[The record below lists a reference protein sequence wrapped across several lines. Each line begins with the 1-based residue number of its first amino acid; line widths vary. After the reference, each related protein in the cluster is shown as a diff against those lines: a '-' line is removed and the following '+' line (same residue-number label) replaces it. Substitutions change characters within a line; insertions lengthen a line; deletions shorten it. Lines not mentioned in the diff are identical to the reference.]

1 MFARFV
7 IVIAIL
13 RFAAAAAAEPAPAP
27 NLPSVSALRVPGPL
41 SQRNANYRLRA
52 RLDEGS
58 HSVTGEGTLTWRN
71 LERQPTDRLV
81 FHLYQNAFKNHASNF
96 IFEVGAQLR
105 GDAME
110 DHGYGAIDVT
120 KLKVNGRDRLGS
132 AVLDDTLL
140 SVPLETPVGPS
151 ATVEVELAFTV
162 KLPKVFARS
171 GYSDS
176 YHAVTQWFPK
186 IGVFECDDPPPPPPP
201 ALDAIL
207 PPEPPPRP
215 ATACRWRA
223 HQYHGIT
230 EFFSDYGVYD
240 VELDVPAATVVGASG
255 VLVSERPNGDR
266 RLVRY
271 HAEDVHDFA
280 FFADPR
286 FVEVNDRIDDEFGSV
301 AVRLLTRPN
310 HVGYSQRHLDAVRAA
325 LLEAERRL
333 GVYPY
338 ANVTVVI
345 PPWAG
350 RGSGGMEY
358 PTIFTS
364 FTLPL
369 PASVR
374 SMEGVTA
381 HEFLH
386 QFFYGILGTDEV
398 EEAWLDEGLN
408 ETISTWV
415 LDRMFGA
422 RCSFIDTPFLCLSS
436 VDEEWLAYRATTGS
450 FPVAARGFTLPAS
463 FYGEITYS
471 QTAMAMRTLERYLG
485 EARMS
490 AGLRR
495 YAERFRFRH
504 PRKSDF
510 IAAMSEGARE
520 DLGWFF
526 SQALDSTRIAD
537 YQVVQV
543 DTQPH
548 ALAAGLW
555 DCPPR
560 PLPTE
565 LLDVSDPV
573 DKVRR
578 LARHELFRE
587 SAQAACRA
595 PGKAGASDAEQRPPG
610 RYELAV
616 EPNPENA
623 TLHDSVVAVQR
634 RGEFIFPIDIVATF
648 KDGSRELVTWTVAEQ
663 RESAE
668 TRFKLLHFPRRKSP
682 LVRAEVDPENKFL
695 LDEHR
700 INNGLH
706 VEPQH
711 RPVARLYLTLVGA
724 LSTFFD
730 LLGA

>member
-1 MFARFV
+1 MFARWV
-7 IVIAIL
+7 LVALVL
-13 RFAAAAAAEPAPAP
+13 RVGVVAAAEPHSPT
-27 NLPSVSALRVPGPL
+27 VSALRVPGPL

-52 RLDEGS
+52 KLDEAN
-58 HSVTGEGTLTWRN
+58 HSVSSEGTLTWRN
-71 LERQPTDRLV
+71 LERQSTDRLV

-96 IFEVGAQLR
+96 ISEVGAQLR
-105 GDAME
+105 GDAMQE
-110 DHGYGAIDVT
+110 HGFGAIDVT
-120 KLKVNGRDRLGS
+120 KLKVNGRDVLGS

-140 SVPLETPVGPS
+140 SVPLQSPIGPS
-151 ATVEVELAFTV
+151 ATVEIELAFTV

-186 IGVFECDDPPPPPPP
+186 IGVFECDDPPPAPPPP
-201 ALDAIL
+201 PDAIL

-255 VLVSERPNGDR
+255 VLVSEQPNGDR
-266 RLVRY
+266 RLLRY

-280 FFADPR
+280 FFTDPR
-286 FVEVNDRIDDEFGSV
+286 FVEVHDRIDDEFGSV
-301 AVRLLTRPN
+301 DVRLLTRPD
-310 HVGYSQRHLDAVRAA
+310 HTGYSQRHLDAVRAA

-364 FTLPL
+364 IPLPL
-369 PASVR
+369 PGSIRA
-374 SMEGVTA
+374 MEGVTA

-386 QFFYGILGTDEV
+386 QFFYGILGSDEV
-398 EEAWLDEGLN
+398 EEAWLDEGMN
-408 ETISTWV
+408 ETITTWV
-415 LDRMFGA
+415 LDRMFGP
-422 RCSFIDTPFLCLSS
+422 RCSTVDTPFLCISS
-436 VDEEWLAYRATTGS
+436 VDEEWLAYRTATGS
-450 FPVAARGFTLPAS
+450 FPIAARGFTLPVDV
-463 FYGEITYS
+463 YGEITYS
-471 QTAMAMRTLERYLG
+471 QTTIAMRTLERYLG

-504 PRKSDF
+504 PKKADF
-510 IAAMSEGARE
+510 VAAMSEGARE
-520 DLGWFF
+520 DLSWFF

-537 YQVVQV
+537 YQVVQA

-548 ALAAGLW
+548 ELAAGLW

-565 LLDVSDPV
+565 LVDVSDPV
-573 DKVRR
+573 DKVRHMAR
-578 LARHELFRE
+578 SELARE
-587 SAQAACRA
+587 SAQAACRV
-595 PGKAGASDAEQRPPG
+595 PGKKDTPDAEQRPPG
-610 RYELAV
+610 RYELNV
-616 EPNPENA
+616 TPGRDNA
-623 TLHDSVVAVQR
+623 TLHDSVVTVQR

-648 KDGSRELVTWTVAEQ
+648 QDGSRELITWSVAEQ
-663 RESAE
+663 RDSGE
-668 TRFKLLHFPRRKSP
+668 TRNKILHFPRRKSP
-682 LVRAEVDPENKFL
+682 LLRAEVDPENTFI
-695 LDEHR
+695 LDENR
-700 INNGLH
+700 LNNGLN
-706 VEPQH
+706 VEPQR
-711 RPVARLYLTLVGA
+711 RPVARLYLTLVGM